1 MIIRS
6 GLKDDGA
13 PCGEGGETG
22 EGLTRA
28 WERQPGGG
36 GGGDR
41 ADHQARKEDQQHGR
55 AEPRTTAP
63 RAWGA
68 PCASDIV
75 ARVGVEGCGVL
86 ARSYQTDRDASF
98 KPPREGNG
106 NGSTRPLAQAP
117 ARDADVPPV
126 GGRRRRNAA
135 SCAPRLLKTS
145 SPHHPGAAGGTDTAQ
160 WPGTLRSHGRGPA
173 RAPSASS
180 ALPASAPGRDAT
192 ARAPVPV
199 RRACRWRWPHPS
211 GWALSL
217 EHPSW
222 QMAHRSEP
230 RLFERVW
237 SGVYTRYVTAE

>member
-1 MIIRS
+1 VVVVVATGPITRRAKRTNSTAEPSRGPPRRELGVRRARVTSSHGS
-6 GLKDDGA
+6 GSKGA
-13 PCGEGGETG
+13 ASSPAVTRQTEMPLSSRPGKETG
-22 EGLTRA
+22 TDRHVRSPRRPRAMPMCHRWAGDGDGTR
-28 WERQPGGG
+28 PV
-36 GGGDR
+36 
-41 ADHQARKEDQQHGR
+41 ARHDSSRPQVLII
-55 AEPRTTAP
+55 PAP
-63 RAWGA
+63 RGGA
-68 PCASDIV
+68 
-75 ARVGVEGCGVL
+75 
-86 ARSYQTDRDASF
+86 
-98 KPPREGNG
+98 
-106 NGSTRPLAQAP
+106 
-117 ARDADVPPV
+117 
-126 GGRRRRNAA
+126 
-135 SCAPRLLKTS
+135 
-145 SPHHPGAAGGTDTAQ
+145 DTAQ